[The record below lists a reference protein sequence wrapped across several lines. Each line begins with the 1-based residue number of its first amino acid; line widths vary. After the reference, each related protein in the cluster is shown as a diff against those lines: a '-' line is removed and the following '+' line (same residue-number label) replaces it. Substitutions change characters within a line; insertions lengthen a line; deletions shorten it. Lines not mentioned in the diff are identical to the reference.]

1 MTNSLDAIITSACG
15 EEGVENLGLNA
26 SPERLLILRACNRE
40 SQNRPGDIR
49 EVTI

>member
-1 MTNSLDAIITSACG
+1 MTNSLDAIITFACR

-26 SPERLLILRACNRE
+26 SPERLLILHARNGKIRNCSE
-40 SQNRPGDIR
+40 EIR